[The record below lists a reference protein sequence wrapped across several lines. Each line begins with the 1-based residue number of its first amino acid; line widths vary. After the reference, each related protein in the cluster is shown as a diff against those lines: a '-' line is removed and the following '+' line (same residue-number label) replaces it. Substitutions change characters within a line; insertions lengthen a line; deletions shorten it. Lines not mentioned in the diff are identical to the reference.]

1 MQFRWKTSAPVRAI
15 LCYFEK
21 PFRKIVSSGR
31 LLGIGV
37 RPILVATMLLSA
49 ACTDIEIATEAD
61 PGVVDSAYVRAMNPP
76 VLPSMEIPAD
86 NPMSPERA
94 ALGKQLFFD
103 TRLSDE
109 GQTSCETCHLPE
121 LGWTDGK
128 QFSTTHSGSVNSR
141 HTPTLYNVGYY
152 TEWYWD
158 GRSPTLEAQV
168 LAAWRSQV
176 GATPDDIAL
185 RVSGI
190 PEYREQFQAHMNTDV
205 TPEAIVGAIAAFVR
219 TLVSAD
225 SPWDRYELGDETAV
239 SEDAIA
245 GFDVFSETAN
255 CALCH
260 LPPLFTDTLYHNIGV
275 GFDSEEPDMGRGAF
289 LERTEPEPTE
299 EAATL
304 QGAFKTP
311 TLRSITETAPYF
323 HDGAVETLEAAVD
336 FVLGG
341 GHANANLDEKL
352 KPKEL
357 TTEQRSQLMA
367 FLRALTPDHGPFE
380 RPTLPN

>member
-1 MQFRWKTSAPVRAI
+1 MQFSWKTSAPVWSNPCCFKTPI
-15 LCYFEK
+15 
-21 PFRKIVSSGR
+21 PKIVASGR
-31 LLGIGV
+31 LLAVGV
-37 RPILVATMLLSA
+37 RPIVVATMLLGA
-49 ACTDIEIATEAD
+49 ACTDIEPTTESGPA
-61 PGVVDSAYVRAMNPP
+61 VVGSAYVRAMNPP
-76 VLPSMEIPAD
+76 ILPSMEIPAD

-94 ALGKQLFFD
+94 ALGMQLFFD

-158 GRSPTLEAQV
+158 GRAPTLEAQV

-176 GATPDDIAL
+176 GATPEDIAL
-185 RVSGI
+185 RISGI
-190 PEYREQFQAHMNTDV
+190 PEYREQFQVHMNTGV
-205 TPEAIVGAIAAFVR
+205 TPEAIVQAVAAFVR

-239 SEDAIA
+239 SEDAVS
-245 GFDVFSETAN
+245 GFEVFSETAN

-260 LPPLFTDTLYHNIGV
+260 LPPLLTDTLYHNIGI
-275 GFDSEEPDMGRGAF
+275 GFDGEEPDMGRGAF
-289 LERTEPEPTE
+289 LARTEPSPTE
-299 EAATL
+299 EAARL

-323 HDGAVETLEAAVD
+323 HDGSAETLEAAVD

-341 GHANANLDEKL
+341 GHANAYLDEKL

-357 TTEQRSQLMA
+357 TAEQRSQLLA
-367 FLRALTPDHGPFE
+367 FLRALTPDHGPFQ

>member
-1 MQFRWKTSAPVRAI
+1 MNEPRGAGNNGARVVFAAFMALAMFACTETEPAPVEDTGA
-15 LCYFEK
+15 
-21 PFRKIVSSGR
+21 V
-31 LLGIGV
+31 
-37 RPILVATMLLSA
+37 
-49 ACTDIEIATEAD
+49 DEA
-61 PGVVDSAYVRAMNPP
+61 YLRAMNPP
-76 VLPSMEIPAD
+76 ILPPMDFPAD
-86 NPMSPERA
+86 NTMSPEKA

-121 LGWTDGK
+121 LGWTDAK
-128 QFSTTHSGSVNSR
+128 QFSTTHSGSLNTR
-141 HTPTLYNVGYY
+141 HTPTLYNAGYY

-176 GATPDDIAL
+176 GATPEDIAV
-185 RVSGI
+185 RISEI
-190 PEYREQFQAHMNTDV
+190 PEYREQFQTHMNTDV
-205 TPEAIVGAIAAFVR
+205 TPDAIVQSLAAFVR

-225 SPWDRYELGDETAV
+225 SPWDRYELGDDDAV
-239 SEDAIA
+239 GADAKA

-260 LPPLFTDTLYHNIGV
+260 LPPLYTDTLYHNIGV
-275 GFDSEEPDMGRGAF
+275 GFDAEEPDMGRGAF
-289 LERTEPEPTE
+289 LARTEPEPSE
-299 EAATL
+299 EAETL

-311 TLRSITETAPYF
+311 TLRSITESAPYF
-323 HDGAVETLEAAVD
+323 HDGSAATLEEAVD
-336 FVLGG
+336 FVLDG
-341 GHANANLDEKL
+341 GHANPNLDEKL
-352 KPKEL
+352 QPKEL
-357 TTEQRSQLMA
+357 TAEQRSQLLA